1 MPAITG
7 CCWPRGISTA
17 SCSLRCWGGSG
28 RCLCQAGNGRR
39 LRRRR
44 DAGLLKRELLGAVS
58 AKSPPASWNAAIE
71 RHSATQTGANG
82 ASIVRGRRRPCTRA
96 ANRSILTIAG
106 WPKRKFQVD
115 RPLLSP
121 SVPYDFSDVRTAPS
135 AGWGAPNPDYPGDAA
150 CQSERS
156 LHPTGKHEDGQL
168 SQESLVLSGMAQGS
182 ARGTS
187 GREDRKSKNKYHDCP
202 GPQKVQPHPV

>member
-96 ANRSILTIAG
+96 ADRSILTIAG
-106 WPKRKFQVD
+106 WPKRKFQF
-115 RPLLSP
+115 RPSPERIPPPSGKTALSWLGG
-121 SVPYDFSDVRTAPS
+121 SSL
-135 AGWGAPNPDYPGDAA
+135 PG
-150 CQSERS
+150 S
-156 LHPTGKHEDGQL
+156 LEDGHRAL
-168 SQESLVLSGMAQGS
+168 STGHNR
-182 ARGTS
+182 RG
-187 GREDRKSKNKYHDCP
+187 RMILEMW
-202 GPQKVQPHPV
+202 

>member
-96 ANRSILTIAG
+96 ADRSILTIAG
-106 WPKRKFQVD
+106 MAKTEIPVEMAFRIDGD
-115 RPLLSP
+115 RSMSHGNNELCLP
-121 SVPYDFSDVRTAPS
+121 
-135 AGWGAPNPDYPGDAA
+135 GAL
-150 CQSERS
+150 QRRS
-156 LHPTGKHEDGQL
+156 CD
-168 SQESLVLSGMAQGS
+168 
-182 ARGTS
+182 
-187 GREDRKSKNKYHDCP
+187 GREWGRGLP
-202 GPQKVQPHPV
+202 GPPPVFRQEHGSRTPDLR

>member
-96 ANRSILTIAG
+96 ADRSILTIAG
-106 WPKRKFQVD
+106 WPKRKFQLLGRHLENRRLPPCLNWFTGSCNPEAGD
-115 RPLLSP
+115 PRLHPETPLHGRRIHR
-121 SVPYDFSDVRTAPS
+121 VPGLLAKESNRAPYRGDVGNA
-135 AGWGAPNPDYPGDAA
+135 
-150 CQSERS
+150 SERRS
-156 LHPTGKHEDGQL
+156 LAGQR
-168 SQESLVLSGMAQGS
+168 VVT
-182 ARGTS
+182 AR
-187 GREDRKSKNKYHDCP
+187 P
-202 GPQKVQPHPV
+202 